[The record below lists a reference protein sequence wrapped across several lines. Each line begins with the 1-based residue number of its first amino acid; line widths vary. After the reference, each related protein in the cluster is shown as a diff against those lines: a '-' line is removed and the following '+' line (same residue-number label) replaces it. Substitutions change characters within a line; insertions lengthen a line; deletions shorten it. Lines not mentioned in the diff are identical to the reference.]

1 MKKLIKTFIV
11 SLFELITSIVMY
23 IPIRHLRLLYL
34 RVFGAKFQKDV
45 WIFRKCEVRNPR
57 RLTIGK
63 HVKVNTRTL
72 LDCRGGDICIGS
84 NVDIAQDCRLWT
96 MEHDPQSDTYATK
109 SGDIKIEDYVW
120 IASGATILPG
130 VTVGKGAVVATGAVV
145 TKDVPEM
152 TIVGGIPAKKI
163 GIRTSKLEY
172 ELGKYR
178 PFFK

>member
-1 MKKLIKTFIV
+1 
-11 SLFELITSIVMY
+11 
-23 IPIRHLRLLYL
+23 
-34 RVFGAKFQKDV
+34 
-45 WIFRKCEVRNPR
+45 
-57 RLTIGK
+57 
-63 HVKVNTRTL
+63 
-72 LDCRGGDICIGS
+72 
-84 NVDIAQDCRLWT
+84 

-130 VTVGKGAVVATGAVV
+130 VTVGKGAVIATGAVV

-163 GIRTSKLEY
+163 RIRTSKLEY